1 MRFDEFVDF
10 IQTYEMTI
18 PSSQKP
24 KDFDFRVFENE
35 EKDIEM
41 PYDIT
46 SDELTHMAKRIN
58 RVMKFNKRL
67 YKKQESRKGK

>member
-1 MRFDEFVDF
+1 MRVDELVGS
-10 IQTYEMTI
+10 IQTYEMTL

-24 KDFDFRVFENE
+24 KNSAFKAFENE

-46 SDELTHMAKRIN
+46 RDESTHMAKRIKN
-58 RVMKFNKRL
+58 VMKFNKRF
-67 YKKQESRKGK
+67 YKNQES